1 MYPDARTAHTMD
13 WNHVIAA
20 AGTLF
25 LVMDPPGNAPVV
37 KSLLQQLPEHRR
49 NRVLLR
55 ELFFVLILLLF
66 FFFLGKE
73 LLGWMGISSSSLNLS
88 GGIMLF
94 IIAVGMVFPTKR
106 GPQQSYTNTELFIV
120 PVTVPIIV
128 GPAAIS
134 LVMMQAALCT
144 DWEQKAEGLTAIL
157 LAWAAST
164 VFLGLSGKLLDF
176 LGEKGTT
183 ALTRLMGTLLILL
196 AVQMVLNGITEYITS
211 LPRL

>member
-1 MYPDARTAHTMD
+1 MD
-13 WNHVIAA
+13 WNHIIAA

-25 LVMDPPGNAPVV
+25 LVLDPPGNAPVV
-37 KSLLQQLPEHRR
+37 KSLLQQLPEERR
-49 NRVLLR
+49 ARVLVR
-55 ELFFVLILLLF
+55 ELCFVLLFLLF
-66 FFFLGKE
+66 FFFLGKG

-94 IIAVGMVFPTKR
+94 IIAVGMVFPTR
-106 GPQQSYTNTELFIV
+106 TSAISTFRHTEMFIV

-144 DWEQKAEGLTAIL
+144 TPTQKIEGLTAIL
-157 LAWAAST
+157 LAWVCSAT
-164 VFLGLSGKLLDF
+164 FLGLSRKLLDF

-183 ALTRLMGTLLILL
+183 AITRLMGTLLILL
-196 AVQMVLNGITEYITS
+196 AVQMVLNGITAYLKS
-211 LPRL
+211 LPEILH

>member
-1 MYPDARTAHTMD
+1 MD
-13 WNHVIAA
+13 WNHIIAA

-37 KSLLQQLPEHRR
+37 KGLLLQLPEKRR
-49 NRVLLR
+49 TRVLVR

-73 LLGWMGISSSSLNLS
+73 LLGWMGITSSSLNLS

-94 IIAVGMVFPTKR
+94 IIAVGMVFPT
-106 GPQQSYTNTELFIV
+106 PNSPHQSYSSTEIFIV

-144 DWEQKAEGLTAIL
+144 TPMQKIEGLTAIGI
-157 LAWAAST
+157 AWFTSA
-164 VFLGLSGKLLDF
+164 VLLGLSGKLLDF

-196 AVQMVLNGITEYITS
+196 AVQMVLNGITEYLTS
-211 LPRL
+211 VAPRLML

>member
-1 MYPDARTAHTMD
+1 MD
-13 WNHVIAA
+13 WNHIIAS

-37 KSLLQQLPEHRR
+37 KSLLQQLPAHRR
-49 NRVLLR
+49 RRVLLR
-55 ELFFVLILLLF
+55 ELIFVLLLLLF

-73 LLGWMGISSSSLNLS
+73 ILGWMGISSSSLNLS

-94 IIAVGMVFPTKR
+94 IIAVGMVFPSR
-106 GPQQSYTNTELFIV
+106 NSPQESYTSTELFIV

-134 LVMMQAALCT
+134 LVMMQAALCNT
-144 DWEQKAEGLTAIL
+144 PAQKADGLSGIL
-157 LAWAAST
+157 LAWFASAL
-164 VFLGLSGKLLDF
+164 FLGLSDKLLDI
-176 LGEKGTT
+176 LGEKGTV

-196 AVQMVLNGITEYITS
+196 AVQMALNGITQYIKA
-211 LPRL
+211 LPMAL